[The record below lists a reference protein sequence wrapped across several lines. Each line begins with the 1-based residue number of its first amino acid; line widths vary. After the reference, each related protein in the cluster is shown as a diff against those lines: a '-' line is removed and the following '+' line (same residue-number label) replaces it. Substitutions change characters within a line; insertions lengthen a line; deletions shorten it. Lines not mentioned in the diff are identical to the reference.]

1 MYYANWREN
10 GSKKRRRWPKWVAG
24 AMAAAVLL
32 GAGWMAVQPA
42 QLTAPTLNQE
52 SRPETAVVQ
61 LLGAAQTKPGQ
72 SGFVAQT
79 TRAKHWWRTPWN
91 LRG

>member
-32 GAGWMAVQPA
+32 GAG
-42 QLTAPTLNQE
+42 
-52 SRPETAVVQ
+52 
-61 LLGAAQTKPGQ
+61 
-72 SGFVAQT
+72 
-79 TRAKHWWRTPWN
+79 
-91 LRG
+91 